1 MNKSYD
7 TEIQTQVEPLFTAM
21 QQRVTEDEM
30 TNIHKAFDLAYEAHS
45 AQKRKTG
52 EPYIIHPIAVARIV
66 AEELMLGSNP
76 VIAAFLHDVVEDT
89 DYSID
94 DIERMFGKDVAF
106 LVNVVTKQKKEKYD
120 TSKQVDNF
128 KQMLESM
135 QYDIRAILIK
145 LADRLHNMR
154 TLSSMRAD
162 KQMKIAGE
170 TDFFY
175 APLANR
181 LGLYP
186 VKVELENLSFRY
198 RCPLE
203 YSRIDN
209 LLQKDKGKEEEHVN
223 EFLSAIEAK
232 VRENGIEVHTE
243 AVYRSP
249 FSTRRKMQRYGC
261 DFNHL
266 ESHHFIR
273 LVYKESEF
281 ESEKS
286 VSLRIYSLLTDV
298 FKEKPGSLM
307 NYVDS
312 PKENNYQSLHVKLLS
327 KYGKWEEIHIS
338 SQRMRRC
345 STDGCIAER
354 EEGNITRWIDRFRQN
369 LQDIA
374 CHSQEIGFMEGV
386 TSSFYNDNIFVFTP
400 QGKEIILPSGACAL
414 DFAFEI
420 HSHIGQHSQY
430 ARINGQLCSIKTT
443 LHRGDC
449 VEIGTNDT
457 IEPSEDW
464 LDCVKTYKAK
474 SHLNRILKNRTKSEF
489 IRCPHCAPLPDD
501 EVIGFKNA
509 DGAISVHKRDCPIA
523 ISRASQDGD
532 SVIAIEYK
540 ENEALY
546 PVCVHV
552 KAIDRYHLLSD
563 LIMCITDSLHLCID
577 HLKTDTVD
585 EIVDCDIYFKV
596 HSFSELQKAI
606 SGIIKIE
613 NVDEVERVNKLMN

>member
-1 MNKSYD
+1 MKKIYD
-7 TEIQTQVEPLFTAM
+7 AKILAQVEPLFAIM
-21 QQRVTEDEM
+21 EQRVTEDEM
-30 TNIHKAFDLAYEAHS
+30 TNIRKAFDLAYEAHS
-45 AQKRKTG
+45 DQKRKTG

-66 AEELMLGSNP
+66 VKELMLGANP

-89 DYSID
+89 SYTID
-94 DIERMFGKDVAF
+94 DIEQMFGKDVAF
-106 LVNVVTKQKKEKYD
+106 LVRVVTKQKKEKYD

-128 KQMLESM
+128 KQMLESV

-154 TLSSMRAD
+154 TLNSMRTD

-186 VKVELENLSFRY
+186 IKVELENLSFRY

-203 YSRIDN
+203 YDRIVS
-209 LLQKDKGKEEEHVN
+209 LLQNNKEKETEHIN
-223 EFLSAIEAK
+223 EFLSAIETK
-232 VRENGIEVHTE
+232 MRENSINVQTE

-249 FSTRRKMQRYGC
+249 FSTRRKMMRYGC

-273 LVYKESEF
+273 VVYKEHEGM
-281 ESEKS
+281 SEKDI
-286 VSLRIYSLLTDV
+286 SLKIYALLTDI

-307 NYVDS
+307 NYIDS
-312 PKENNYQSLHVKLLS
+312 PKENNYQSLHIKLLS

-338 SQRMRRC
+338 SQRMRRL
-345 STDGCIAER
+345 STYGCVAER
-354 EEGNITRWIDRFRQN
+354 EEGNIAKWIDKFRLN
-369 LQDIA
+369 LRDIA
-374 CHSQEIGFMEGV
+374 THNQDIGFMEGV

-400 QGKEIILPSGACAL
+400 DGKEVILPSGASAL

-420 HSHIGQHSQY
+420 LGDDGRHAQY
-430 ARINGQLCSIKTT
+430 ARVNGQLCSIKSE

-449 VEIGTNDT
+449 VEIGTEKT
-457 IEPSEDW
+457 VEPSEDW
-464 LDCVKTYKAK
+464 LACVKTYKGK
-474 SHLNRILKNRTKSEF
+474 SYLNSILKNHPKSDF
-489 IRCPHCAPLPDD
+489 VRCPHCGPLPDD
-501 EVIGFKNA
+501 EVIGFKNENGTI
-509 DGAISVHKRDCPIA
+509 DVHKRDCPHA

-540 ENEALY
+540 VSETLY

-563 LIMCITDSLHLCID
+563 LINCITDRLHLGID
-577 HLKTDTVD
+577 HLNTNTID

-596 HSFSELQKAI
+596 HSFPELQKAI
-606 SGIIKIE
+606 SGISRIK
-613 NVDEVERVNKLMN
+613 NVDQVERIQYVKD